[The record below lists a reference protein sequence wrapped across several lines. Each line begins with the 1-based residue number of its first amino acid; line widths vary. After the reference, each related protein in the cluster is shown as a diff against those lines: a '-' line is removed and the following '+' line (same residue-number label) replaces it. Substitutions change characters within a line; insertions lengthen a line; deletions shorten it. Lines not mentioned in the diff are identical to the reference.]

1 MQSALSY
8 QSLQLSLLAL
18 DEIINKGQFLSLD
31 VLHIALDH
39 LLHHLQLSL
48 VDAAQNAREM
58 LV

>member
-8 QSLQLSLLAL
+8 QALQLSLLAV

-31 VLHIALDH
+31 VLHIPLYH

-48 VDAAQNAREM
+48 VDAAQNTRKM
-58 LV
+58 LI